1 MTQFNED
8 MNDFFGRD
16 WNIQKDFLYN
26 SLKRKKQKEENEK
39 KIKLMSDEMIRIYN
53 EYKEDVIMLNKK
65 FLQVYSIEDCLNVI
79 NELKK
84 QL

>member
-1 MTQFNED
+1 MTQFHEDINE
-8 MNDFFGRD
+8 FFGRD

-26 SLKRKKQKEENEK
+26 SEKRKKQKEENEK

-53 EYKEDVIMLNKK
+53 EYKDDVVMLNKK

>member
-1 MTQFNED
+1 MTQFHED
-8 MNDFFGRD
+8 INDFFGRD